1 MQTQQRARG
10 RPKSQFKES
19 SAGTLKS
26 LERALGLMTAIARME
41 HATLSELG
49 RAVDLPTATAH
60 RILTTLQS
68 RGFASFDEDRQE
80 WAIGIEAYRTGVAY
94 LRRNSLVEV
103 GRPVMR
109 RLMQETGETA
119 NLAIRDGAEVVFIAQ
134 VESNNP
140 VRALFPHGTRTPMHA
155 SGTGK
160 AILAEL
166 NDAALTDLL
175 GSNSLERFTANTLAD
190 PGALR
195 ADLRLVRARRWSH
208 DREERHEGMSC
219 VGAAIFNG
227 LGEPWAGI
235 SVSGPTARFDDARV
249 VELGAL
255 VSEAAN
261 QTTALSGGVLPVHP
275 PP

>member
-1 MQTQQRARG
+1 MQTPHRARG

-19 SAGTLKS
+19 SAGTMKS
-26 LERALGLMTAIARME
+26 LERALGLMTEIARME

-60 RILTTLQS
+60 RILTTLQGQ
-68 RGFASFDEDRQE
+68 GFASFDEDRQE
-80 WAIGIEAYRTGVAY
+80 WAIGLEAYRTGVAY
-94 LRRNSLVEV
+94 LRKNGLVEV

-134 VESNNP
+134 VESMNP
-140 VRALFPHGTRTPMHA
+140 VRALFPHGSRTPMHA

-166 NDAALTDLL
+166 SGAALARLL
-175 GSNSLERFTANTLAD
+175 DDHTLERFTAQTLAE
-190 PGALR
+190 PEALR
-195 ADLRLVRARRWSH
+195 GDLRTIRARRWSL
-208 DREERHEGMSC
+208 DREERYAGMSC

-227 LGEPWAGI
+227 QGEPWAGI

-249 VELGAL
+249 AELGKL
-255 VSEAAN
+255 VSEAAA
-261 QTTALSGGVLPVHP
+261 QATELSGGVLPASLST
-275 PP
+275 